1 MSDWEQFE
9 SDSSNAPIQKCIEE
23 LKEKKETTRSPQ

>member
-23 LKEKKETTRSPQ
+23 LKEKLEMA